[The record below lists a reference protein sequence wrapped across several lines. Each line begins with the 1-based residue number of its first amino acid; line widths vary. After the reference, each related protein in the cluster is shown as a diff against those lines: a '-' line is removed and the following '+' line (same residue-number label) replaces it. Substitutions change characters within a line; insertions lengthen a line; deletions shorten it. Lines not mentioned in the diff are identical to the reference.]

1 MIRIWCKEFIWK
13 FSLICN
19 ILFLMLQHCKR
30 QKSCKFVVHFHSV
43 NVKISKQI
51 SLKNSAIYFCQ
62 VHTYYL
68 EYIIIFID
76 LQLLIPTYLLCTSW
90 ILDSLIVLNWLKL
103 CQKLPTHEKYMSNF
117 KAIIPTVVSMY
128 LRKIVGAVVQG
139 ISSSLFFWS
148 FLLLVTKWIF
158 IRIQ

>member
-1 MIRIWCKEFIWK
+1 M
-13 FSLICN
+13 LN
-19 ILFLMLQHCKR
+19 TLFPR
-30 QKSCKFVVHFHSV
+30 TKSSVNQGVGVPFHLV
-43 NVKISKQI
+43 NVKISMQI
-51 SLKNSAIYFCQ
+51 LSLKNSPIYFCQ
-62 VHTYYL
+62 LHIIQSM
-68 EYIIIFID
+68 YIIILIV

-139 ISSSLFFWS
+139 ISCSLFFLVFFVAS
-148 FLLLVTKWIF
+148 YKMNIHQNSVTKNYNG
-158 IRIQ
+158 QVK

>member
-1 MIRIWCKEFIWK
+1 
-13 FSLICN
+13 
-19 ILFLMLQHCKR
+19 MLQHCKR
-30 QKSCKFVVHFHSV
+30 QKPCKFTVPFHLV
-43 NVKISKQI
+43 NVKISMQI
-51 SLKNSAIYFCQ
+51 SLKKICNLLLSTQ
-62 VHTYYL
+62 YYL
-68 EYIIIFID
+68 EYIIIFIV

-128 LRKIVGAVVQG
+128 LRKIVGAVQG
-139 ISSSLFFWS
+139 ISCSLFFWS